1 MKIIR
6 TLIVLVVMG
15 GTIWLLWNTLYKGL
29 STGKI
34 DYGDSSKICDRKT
47 NPARYWYLV
56 ALFSS
61 FLMLIC
67 AVVVTVFVEMW
78 VFNQG

>member
-1 MKIIR
+1 MRIFR
-6 TLIVLVVMG
+6 TLIVIVVMG
-15 GTIWLLWNTLYKGL
+15 GAIWLLWNTLYKGL
-29 STGKI
+29 RTGKLN
-34 DYGDSSKICDRKT
+34 YGDSAKICDREK

-67 AVVVTVFVEMW
+67 AVVVTIFVEMW
-78 VFNQG
+78 VLNQG